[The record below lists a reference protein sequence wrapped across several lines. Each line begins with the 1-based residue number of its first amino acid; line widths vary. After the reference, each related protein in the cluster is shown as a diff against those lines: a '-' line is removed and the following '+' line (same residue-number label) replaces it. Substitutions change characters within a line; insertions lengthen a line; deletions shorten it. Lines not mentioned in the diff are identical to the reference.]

1 MECIIG
7 RKVGMTQL
15 LLGQKALP
23 ATVIQAG
30 PCFVVGIRTKEKDGY
45 DAVQL
50 AYGEKKKANRPMAG
64 VFKKASVTPKRCI
77 REFRIED
84 SKDFQLG
91 QKITVELFKEGEK
104 VNVTGFSKGRGF
116 TGVVKRHGFSGGPR
130 SHGSMSHAVPGSI
143 GASASPSRVTKGK
156 KLPGR
161 MGGEQFTTKNLEIL
175 RVNQSEGIIVVK
187 GSVAGAK
194 RGYLFIRK
202 SKG

>member
-30 PCFVVGIRTKEKDGY
+30 PCFVVGIRTKERDGY

>member
-175 RVNQSEGIIVVK
+175 RVNQSEGILVVK